1 MYAERQTVSI
11 TTEST
16 TGNGTGYS
24 ANVTGRLLTVQYAKG
39 NFTNGVDITITGEAS
54 GLALMTL
61 TDQNSS
67 ATFHPRAPLHAG
79 NGTALTYNGN
89 AALPVCEPFM
99 LANERVKIAV
109 TQAGNSTIGN
119 FTLTVG

>member
-16 TGNGTGYS
+16 TGNGTSYS
-24 ANVTGRLLTVQYAKG
+24 TNVTGRLLTVQYAKG

-54 GLALMTL
+54 GLSLLTL

-67 ATFHPRAPLHAG
+67 AVFHPRAQVHAG
-79 NGTALTYNGN
+79 NGTALSYNGN
-89 AALPVCEPFM
+89 ASLPVTDAFM
-99 LANERVKIAV
+99 LANERIKIAV